1 MAVKDFAYQSPTGSI
16 FAVLEAGGKTL
27 TATFQPVGKE
37 EFIRLCLG
45 HSDSQ
50 FIAKSLLPKIDQDS
64 AVHLK
69 NLEDSKKKTL
79 PDGEEEVVRFPLTRG
94 TRNSFSD
101 GTVRDLSNSPF
112 PSFDP

>member
-69 NLEDSKKKTL
+69 NLEDSKKKL
-79 PDGEEEVVRFPLTRG
+79 PP
-94 TRNSFSD
+94 
-101 GTVRDLSNSPF
+101 TVKKK
-112 PSFDP
+112 